1 MKKIGIVGL
10 GIMGSGIADNFLIGG
25 HPLFVWNRT
34 MDVARKFVSRG
45 AVACQSPAE
54 VAKKAEI
61 IFEVTANDESSR
73 MVWDGREGI
82 LAAADPTKILIA
94 SSTLSI
100 DWTDEL
106 IKKCNA
112 LGFAFM
118 DAAMTGGRIGAET
131 GALTLLC
138 GAQKN
143 VFDAVD
149 PDLKAIAKKTI
160 LFGPPGQ
167 GMRYKLILNFLQAV
181 HIVGFGQAMKIA
193 KSHNMDLNK
202 VGDALVDRPGGTIT
216 TLAWRDYFN
225 EPDPINFSIE
235 WITKDLNY
243 AKKLA
248 NDLDVGLLDEVLEKY
263 KKAVE
268 NGMSKNDWA
277 SINKSL

>member
-10 GIMGSGIADNFLIGG
+10 GIMGSGIADNFLSNGYTV
-25 HPLFVWNRT
+25 FVWNRT
-34 MDVARKFVSRG
+34 MDVAKKFVARG
-45 AVACQSPAE
+45 AVACQTPAE
-54 VAKKAEI
+54 VTKNAEI
-61 IFEVTANDESSR
+61 IFEITANDESSR
-73 MVWDGREGI
+73 LVWDGRSGI
-82 LAAADPTKILIA
+82 LASADPIKILVA
-94 SSTLSI
+94 SSTLSVG
-100 DWTDEL
+100 WTDEL
-106 IKKCNA
+106 ISKCNS

-143 VFDAVD
+143 VFESIE
-149 PDLKAIAKKTI
+149 PDLKAIAKKII
-160 LFGPPGQ
+160 LFGLPGQ

-181 HIVGFGQAMKIA
+181 HIIGFGQAMKIA
-193 KSHNMDLNK
+193 KAHNMDLSK

-216 TLAWRDYFN
+216 GLAWRDYFN
-225 EPDPINFSIE
+225 EPDPINFSVE

-248 NDLDVGLLDEVLEKY
+248 GDLDVGLLDEVLEEY

-268 NGMSKNDWA
+268 NGLSKNDWA